1 MGHNSCLKSGCAL
14 GTMWEVIK
22 GGVVCVMDLWF
33 MSQKMAEATRTVIL
47 FIAHLYSGL
56 VPEISHFKDF
66 ATIAGYHGNT
76 II

>member
-1 MGHNSCLKSGCAL
+1 MSKSGCAP

-22 GGVVCVMDLWF
+22 GGVVCVMDCVVHVSKNSWGHKNYNTFYCTSL
-33 MSQKMAEATRTVIL
+33 
-47 FIAHLYSGL
+47 SGL

-66 ATIAGYHGNT
+66 ATIAGYHGNN